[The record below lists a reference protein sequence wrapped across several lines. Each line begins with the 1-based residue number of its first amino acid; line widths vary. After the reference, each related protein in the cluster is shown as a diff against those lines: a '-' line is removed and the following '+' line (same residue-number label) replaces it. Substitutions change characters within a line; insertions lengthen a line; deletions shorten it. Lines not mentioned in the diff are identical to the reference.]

1 MSKGVY
7 MCKSCHQD
15 ICAKRVSLFSSLDD
29 EQLIKIIN
37 LVIHKTYK
45 KGEALIFEGQSFNS
59 LVIINKGQVKGFK
72 TTIEGKEQIL
82 YIFSDGDFFGEKNLL
97 RNQPSGYT
105 VEALEETHVC
115 LIEKGDFQTLI
126 QEYPDIALKIMEE
139 LGNRLDH
146 LENVVESMGTK
157 TVDSRIS
164 SVILEFANKFG
175 TDDPRG
181 TLIELPLSR
190 EGIANYIG
198 ITRETVSRK
207 MSMLQEEGVLEIIGN
222 KKLLLLDRSALER
235 AIE

>member
-1 MSKGVY
+1 MTKGVY
-7 MCKSCHQD
+7 MCKSCHKD
-15 ICAKRVSLFSSLDD
+15 LCAKRVSLFSSLDD
-29 EQLIKIIN
+29 EQLIKVLN

-45 KGEALIFEGQSFNS
+45 KGEVLILEGQPFNS
-59 LVIINKGQVKGFK
+59 LVIINRGQVKGFR

-97 RNQPSGYT
+97 RNQPSGFT
-105 VEALEETHVC
+105 VEALEQTHVC
-115 LIEKGDFQTLI
+115 LIEKSDFQTLV
-126 QEYPDIALKIMEE
+126 QEYPDIALRIMEE
-139 LGNRLDH
+139 LSSRLDH
-146 LENVVESMGTK
+146 LEKVVESMGTK

-164 SVILEFANKFG
+164 SVLLEFANKFG
-175 TDDPRG
+175 TSNSKG

-207 MSMLQEEGVLEIIGN
+207 MSILQDEGVLEIIGN
-222 KKLLLLDRSALER
+222 KKLLILDRSALER